1 MVVIVDPVPPEA
13 GTWVT
18 DVLINACAFY
28 LFVTDLCVEP

>member
-18 DVLINACAFY
+18 DVPIIACTFLLLIY
-28 LFVTDLCVEP
+28 I